1 MSINTKRSRTI
12 TLGLIG
18 LIGLTGLVVA
28 SGSLVGCASTP
39 EIDRTKRRPHTAM
52 RGPAYKRL
60 VLTYNEA
67 NNLAYRADRYA
78 KVMRDSGSVDPDTQ
92 LRAMELAEDLAKF
105 ADDIE
110 WSLTN
115 TQRMIYHRKTMDE
128 YWESFLAL
136 YPEDEG
142 FMAAFTNKDMRKV
155 TRKLDLKNQAEYA
168 ELHAPEKHATNW
180 SDLFHVTG
188 RVVYDRQVEKQDQ

>member
-1 MSINTKRSRTI
+1 MSTTRTTLAI
-12 TLGLIG
+12 TLGLALAIIA
-18 LIGLTGLVVA
+18 L
-28 SGSLVGCASTP
+28 SGCASTR

-60 VLTYNEA
+60 ILTYNEA
-67 NNLAYRADRYA
+67 NNLAYRSDRYA
-78 KVMRDSGSVDPDTQ
+78 KALRDSGSVDPDTQ

-115 TQRMIYHRKTMDE
+115 LQRMIGHRKAMDE
-128 YWESFLAL
+128 YWERFLEL

-142 FMAAFTNKDMRKV
+142 YYEAYTQGDMRKASP
-155 TRKLDLKNQAEYA
+155 KLKLKNQAEYA
-168 ELHAPEKHATNW
+168 DLHEYEHHDANW
-180 SDLFHVTG
+180 GPLFHPTG
-188 RVVYDRQVEKQDQ
+188 ESVYHNN

>member
-1 MSINTKRSRTI
+1 M
-12 TLGLIG
+12 TLGLV
-18 LIGLTGLVVA
+18 GLVIA
-28 SGSLVGCASTP
+28 SGSLVGCATTP

-60 VLTYNEA
+60 VITYNEA

-78 KVMRDSGSVDPDTQ
+78 KALRDAGSVDPDTQ

-110 WSLTN
+110 WSLAN

-128 YWESFLAL
+128 YWDRFLEL
-136 YPEDEG
+136 YPEDQAFVAAYTEG
-142 FMAAFTNKDMRKV
+142 DMRKV
-155 TRKLDLKNQAEYA
+155 TPKIALKNQAEYA
-168 ELHAPEKHATNW
+168 DLHEYERHDANW
-180 SDLFHVTG
+180 SSLFRTTG
-188 RVVYDRQVEKQDQ
+188 RAIYDRQIEKQDQ